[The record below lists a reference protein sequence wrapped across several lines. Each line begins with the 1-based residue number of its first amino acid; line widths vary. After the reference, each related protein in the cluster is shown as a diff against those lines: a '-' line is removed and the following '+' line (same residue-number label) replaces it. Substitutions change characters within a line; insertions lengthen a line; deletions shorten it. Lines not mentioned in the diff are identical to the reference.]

1 MRHFFFLTTVPG
13 LMCCLLTGAS
23 VADQDQPAVPVAEID
38 SGYAYDYLNQL
49 RTAAG
54 LVPFVADDRLQQAAN
69 SHSRY
74 LVVNRAQGHFQSR
87 GLPEHSGYSA
97 VERVILY
104 DYPTS
109 EVSENVSIA
118 TKDDASV
125 KQSIDGLMAAI
136 YHRLG
141 FLSFT
146 NDEVGI
152 SIMSGNDYSAFT
164 YKMGNQGKAD
174 LCLGNNYLQP
184 GRYYQGM
191 CVDTE
196 KRIQAEN
203 WESSESVIARQN
215 PSLVLWP
222 PHNHPDIP
230 PAFDHENPDPLPDYG
245 VSGYPV
251 SVQFNPEIGDN
262 IVIERFVLLDEQYQ
276 AVTPTRI
283 LDQKTDP
290 NDMLTDREFVLFPLR
305 RLQWDS
311 LYRVELDY
319 RINGKLYTHNWSFR
333 TSDPGLPMFTIQQPY
348 QVIRVQSGEPF
359 LVYLPPLNPS
369 DIGSS
374 YQTHYQ
380 STLSPP
386 EIEPIDANT
395 LSVRLTGQGSIWI
408 TSHRR
413 TFEVQ
418 VF

>member
-13 LMCCLLTGAS
+13 LLCCLLTVAS
-23 VADQDQPAVPVAEID
+23 AADQGQPAVPVAEID
-38 SGYAYDYLNQL
+38 SGYAYDYLNQV

-54 LVPFVADDRLQQAAN
+54 LIPFVGDDRLQQAAN

-74 LVVNRAQGHFQSR
+74 LVVNRAEGHYQSR

-97 VERVILY
+97 AERVILA

-109 EVSENVSIA
+109 AVSENVSIA
-118 TKDDASV
+118 SKDDATV
-125 KQSIDGLMAAI
+125 KQSIDGLMSAI

-174 LCLGNNYLQP
+174 LCLGNDYLKH

-191 CVDTE
+191 CLDNG
-196 KRIQAEN
+196 KRIQAAN

-222 PHNHPDIP
+222 PHNQPDIP

-290 NDMLTDREFVLFPLR
+290 NGMLTDREFVLFPLR

-311 LYRVELDY
+311 LYRVQLDY

-333 TSDPGLPMFTIQQPY
+333 TSDPGLPIFTIERQH
-348 QVIRVQSGEPF
+348 QVIRVPSGEPF

>member
-1 MRHFFFLTTVPG
+1 MRHFIFLTPAAG
-13 LMCCLLTGAS
+13 LLCCLLAGAA
-23 VADQDQPAVPVAEID
+23 VANQGQAAAPVVEID

-54 LVPFVADDRLQQAAN
+54 LIPFVGDDRLQNAAN

-74 LVVNRAQGHFQSR
+74 LVVNRAEGHYQSR

-97 VERVILY
+97 AERVILV
-104 DYPTS
+104 DYPTNA
-109 EVSENVSIA
+109 VTENVSIA
-118 TKDDASV
+118 SKDDASV

-141 FLSFT
+141 FLSFI

-191 CVDTE
+191 CVDPE

-203 WESSESVIARQN
+203 WESSESVIAWKN
-215 PSLVLWP
+215 PFLVLWP

-230 PAFDHENPDPLPDYG
+230 PAFYHENPDPLPDYS

-251 SVQFNPEIGDN
+251 SVQFNPEIGGD
-262 IVIERFVLLDEQYQ
+262 IEIERFVLLDEQDQ
-276 AVTPTRI
+276 EVTPTRI

-290 NDMLTDREFVLFPLR
+290 NGKLSDREFVLFPLH
-305 RLQWDS
+305 RLQWNS

-319 RINGKLYTHNWSFR
+319 RLNGKLQTHNWSFR
-333 TSDPGLPMFTIQQPY
+333 TSDPGLPVFTIQQQH
-348 QVIRVQSGEPF
+348 QVIRVPSGESF
-359 LVYLPPLNPS
+359 LVYLPPLGPS
-369 DIGSS
+369 DTPTS
-374 YQTHYQ
+374 YRTHYQ
-380 STLSPP
+380 STLNQP